1 MKVLIIDDELNI
13 REQMKKY
20 LLLENIDAVCSE
32 NALSAQKIIR
42 ESIFDAVLVDLK
54 MPGMD
59 GLSFIKWVR
68 QEGFRIPIIMIS
80 AYGDISDAVSA
91 LKEGAQDYVV
101 KPFNPEEIV
110 IKLKALVEAQNLRNI
125 MELENRK
132 ANSSENEIIGISNHM
147 QKIREFVNRLTN
159 TTSTVLITG
168 ESGTGKEVVARN
180 IHKNSTSASSPFVP
194 INIGGVLDNLL
205 ESELFGYE
213 KGAFTGALSRKIGM
227 FEIASGGTLFLDEI
241 GDMPMSLQVKLLRV
255 LQEHCIIRLG
265 STQLIPINARIICA
279 TNKNLEEEV
288 KNGKFREDL
297 FYRLNVI
304 RINIPPLRERK
315 EDIPVLASSIL
326 SRFNRMMGKKISGF
340 TVEAMDKLKKY
351 PFYGNVRELENV
363 IERAVIFTDTDL
375 IQSSELE
382 LSSEFYKKAENSLIL
397 DKSNNAV
404 SLKDLEKS
412 AIINALERWE
422 GNRTKAALELKISRR
437 TLISKIH
444 EFGLDL

>member
-279 TNKNLEEEV
+279 TNKICITIV
-288 KNGKFREDL
+288 HI
-297 FYRLNVI
+297 Y
-304 RINIPPLRERK
+304 
-315 EDIPVLASSIL
+315 
-326 SRFNRMMGKKISGF
+326 
-340 TVEAMDKLKKY
+340 
-351 PFYGNVRELENV
+351 
-363 IERAVIFTDTDL
+363 
-375 IQSSELE
+375 
-382 LSSEFYKKAENSLIL
+382 
-397 DKSNNAV
+397 
-404 SLKDLEKS
+404 
-412 AIINALERWE
+412 
-422 GNRTKAALELKISRR
+422 
-437 TLISKIH
+437 
-444 EFGLDL
+444 